1 MLSDANLPPPWRPGR
16 RSPAWLLRRP
26 LTWLVAGEIVVMVAL
41 FALAWHLLQ
50 THQAPVPPIE
60 ISRPVPSPSPA
71 STPAVPT
78 AAIQPS
84 ERPTPHAGLATDP
97 ATWIEQFAF
106 INRDQAAWQK
116 AEWNLLQAAVKAIR
130 DYVDNV
136 VLPALTR
143 AEELSVNSS

>member
-1 MLSDANLPPPWRPGR
+1 
-16 RSPAWLLRRP
+16 
-26 LTWLVAGEIVVMVAL
+26 
-41 FALAWHLLQ
+41 
-50 THQAPVPPIE
+50 
-60 ISRPVPSPSPA
+60 
-71 STPAVPT
+71 VPT

-130 DYVDNV
+130 DYVDKV